1 MKLEND
7 TVVILPNGDLTNG
20 EQIMRAIMLEKKLL
34 IFAKGDE
41 LDG

>member
-20 EQIMRAIMLEKKLL
+20 EQIMRAIKLEQRILK
-34 IFAKGDE
+34 FAKEDE
-41 LDG
+41 